1 MDTRFSSALHMLILI
16 SEADTPMT
24 SEQIAGSVG
33 TNATYI
39 RKIAGSLKNAGIIES
54 RQGVGGFTLL
64 IPAERLT
71 LLRIYRAVNG
81 SGGVSLFDLHQNP
94 NDRCIV
100 GKHIKPVLQKEFSSL
115 ENVVSQALNGRTL
128 KDIIDRMRNEID
140 DPQTNMT
147 SGGQK

>member
-16 SEADTPMT
+16 SEAETPMT

-39 RKIAGSLKNAGIIES
+39 RKIAGSLKKAGIIES
-54 RQGVGGFTLL
+54 RQGVRGFTLL
-64 IPAERLT
+64 IPSERLT
-71 LLRIYRAVNG
+71 LLSIYRAVNG
-81 SGGVSLFDLHQNP
+81 SSCVSLFDLHQNP

-115 ENVVSQALNGRTL
+115 ESVVSQALNGRTL
-128 KDIIDRMRNEID
+128 KNIIDMMRNEID
-140 DPQTNMT
+140 AQGTNMT
-147 SGGQK
+147 SGEQK